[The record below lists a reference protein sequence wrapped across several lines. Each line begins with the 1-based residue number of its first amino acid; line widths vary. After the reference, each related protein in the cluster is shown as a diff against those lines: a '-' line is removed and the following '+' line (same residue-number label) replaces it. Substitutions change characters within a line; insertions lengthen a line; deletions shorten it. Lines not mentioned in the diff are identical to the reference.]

1 MIINQQLRQRLKTR
15 PLAAAQALKFYAIA
29 ENVRSQ
35 IATEWL
41 LDVNAEGLP
50 LKGIHLL
57 I

>member
-15 PLAAAQALKFYAIA
+15 PLAAAQAPKFYDIA
-29 ENVRSQ
+29 ENVRSK
-35 IATEWL
+35 IATEWF